1 MKCKGGTGATKD
13 WLAVWQYGPQILR
26 EKAWGS
32 VPKRD
37 RIVGIIAPGNWEK
50 ICVYQ
55 SQDTKNDKSKRSTDI
70 CKEG

>member
-13 WLAVWQYGPQILR
+13 WLTVWQYGPQILR

-37 RIVGIIAPGNWEK
+37 RIVGIIAPGN
-50 ICVYQ
+50 
-55 SQDTKNDKSKRSTDI
+55 
-70 CKEG
+70 